1 MNRLYDAA
9 VIAIALLAAGL
20 LAACGST
27 PARQELLWESAE
39 FSPSETGTRATIRM
53 VNGSKTFLEG
63 RAEKADDGSWTV
75 YPERLHWFN
84 NWKEGWTEADI
95 ATTGK
100 LAASEREGGWKL
112 SSLEPVV
119 AEYSEQARIRFQDT
133 RIAGDSGTAVFDRRM
148 NRIRAAAQF
157 LNDKFRGKSFP
168 EFARGGD
175 KSAFSLAAGK
185 TLFPE
190 IFGYPEGTA
199 ESPESAETRQ
209 RGEGILWDTG
219 YSASEI
225 PENLREVRDTG
236 TLYRDWEESSLLFYY
251 IYELER

>member
-1 MNRLYDAA
+1 MNRLYDVA

-20 LAACGST
+20 LTACGST

-39 FSPSETGTRATIRM
+39 FSPSETGTQATIRM
-53 VNGSKTFLEG
+53 ARNSKTFLTG
-63 RAEKADDGSWTV
+63 RAEKAEDGSWTV
-75 YPERLHWFN
+75 YPERLHWFS
-84 NWKEGWTEADI
+84 NWTEGWTEADI

-100 LAASEREGGWKL
+100 LAASEREGGWKV
-112 SSLEPVV
+112 SPVEPVV
-119 AEYSEQARIRFQDT
+119 AEYSERARIRFQDS
-133 RIAGDSGTAVFDRRM
+133 RVAGDPGTAAFDRRM

-157 LNDKFRGKSFP
+157 LNEKFQEKSFP

-175 KSAFSLAAGK
+175 ENAFSIAGGK

-190 IFGYPEGTA
+190 IYGYPEGTS

-209 RGEGILWDTG
+209 RGEGILWDKG

-236 TLYRDWEESSLLFYY
+236 TLYRDWEETSLLFYY